1 MRIVM
6 NRWQRKYG
14 VLLGATVTA
23 GVLAFVLFPRDHFPE
38 RDLFNPSAP
47 VNEQIAFAAIE
58 EGQSNP
64 GAWPVITGAPAQYMV
79 SYEFLPQAEKA
90 SHRGMAYF
98 DSELRKRG
106 FGPKYSISS
115 DTAVWTKGS
124 RQILVSDFSKSPSP
138 QSPSRVEVYDTN
150 TSFGERLSFL
160 LFKRR

>member
-1 MRIVM
+1 MDG
-6 NRWQRKYG
+6 WKRKFG
-14 VLLGATVTA
+14 LLLGATVTVA
-23 GVLAFVLFPRDHFPE
+23 VLAVVLLPRDHFPE

-64 GAWPVITGAPAQYMV
+64 GAWSVITGAPAQYMV
-79 SYEFLPQAEKA
+79 SYEFRNQAKETVYK
-90 SHRGMAYF
+90 GIAYY
-98 DSELRKRG
+98 DTELRKRG

-124 RQILVSDFSKSPSP
+124 RQILVTDFSKPSSPE
-138 QSPSRVEVYDTN
+138 SPSRVEVYDTN
-150 TSFGERLSFL
+150 TSLGERLSSL

>member
-1 MRIVM
+1 MDG
-6 NRWQRKYG
+6 WKRKFG
-14 VLLGATVTA
+14 LLLGATVTVA
-23 GVLAFVLFPRDHFPE
+23 VLAVVLLPRDHFPE

-64 GAWPVITGAPAQYMV
+64 GAWSVITGAPAQYMV